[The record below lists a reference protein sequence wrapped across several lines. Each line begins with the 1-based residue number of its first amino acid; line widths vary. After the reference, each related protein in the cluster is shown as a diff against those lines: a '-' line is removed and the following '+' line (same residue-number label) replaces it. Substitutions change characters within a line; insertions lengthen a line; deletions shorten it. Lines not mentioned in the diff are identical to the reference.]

1 MKEELLKKISYDEI
15 MKFKENIKALS
26 LKKLKKIDL
35 NFTDDFTENN
45 LLAYCMEDKDLPLLI
60 KLLECGLSPNHN
72 NRHGN
77 NMGFELI
84 TADSKLK
91 RLQLYVK
98 YGLDLTLKNNS
109 GQNILSYMNGSHE
122 SQQYYDIIE
131 LTKIQVYLLS
141 KDINLMFNEYAEH
154 FSSEIKS
161 LSGLTPLTLKYL
173 QRYKGYNNL
182 LENEFNNRCPLLFVA
197 LDDFSNLWNSGSSQ
211 SYGVKLFLDML
222 DMCEN
227 INIVNSRNEN
237 ALFYLTK
244 VNGLSP
250 DYLDNHK
257 LVVKKLIKKGI
268 DVNRKNNNG
277 MQILDYQI
285 PLPLVETLLENG
297 SKLSKEVAYKVRNE
311 KKEIAMNDLQ
321 WNNKYY
327 DIMSEQ
333 AIIQIAEYEKEEI
346 NKIINCNDL
355 NKKIRNR
362 L

>member
-1 MKEELLKKISYDEI
+1 MKEKLLKKISYDEI
-15 MKFKENIKALS
+15 MKFKENIKDLS

-60 KLLECGLSPNHN
+60 KLLECGVSPNHN
-72 NRHGN
+72 NIHGN

-84 TADSKLK
+84 TADSKLE
-91 RLQLYVK
+91 RLQLYVR

-109 GQNILSYMNGSHE
+109 GQNILNYINGSHE
-122 SQQYYDIIE
+122 CQQYYDIIE

-141 KDINLMFNEYAEH
+141 KNINLMFNEYAEH

-182 LENEFNNRCPLLFVA
+182 LENEFNNCCPLLFVA

-222 DMCEN
+222 NMCEN

-268 DVNRKNNNG
+268 DVNRNNNNG

-311 KKEIAMNDLQ
+311 KKETAIVDLG
-321 WNNKYY
+321 WSSKYY
-327 DIMSEQ
+327 NRMSQQ
-333 AIIQIAEYEKEEI
+333 AILQIAEYEKEEI
-346 NKIINCNDL
+346 SKIINSES
-355 NKKIRNR
+355 NKRIRNR

>member
-1 MKEELLKKISYDEI
+1 MEEKLLKKISYAEI
-15 MKFKENIKALS
+15 MKFKDNIKDLS

-35 NFTDDFTENN
+35 SFTNDFTENN

-60 KLLECGLSPNHN
+60 KLLECGVSPNHN
-72 NRHGN
+72 NIHGN

-84 TADSKLK
+84 SADSKLK
-91 RLQLYVK
+91 KLQLYVK
-98 YGLDLTLKNNS
+98 YGLDLTSMNNS
-109 GQNILSYMNGSHE
+109 GQNILSYINSSHE
-122 SQQYYDIIE
+122 CQQYYDIIE

-141 KDINLMFNEYAEH
+141 KNINLMFNEYAEH

-182 LENEFNNRCPLLFVA
+182 LENEFNNHCPLLFVV
-197 LDDFSNLWNSGSSQ
+197 LDDFSNLWNSGSTQ
-211 SYGVKLFLDML
+211 SYGTRMFLDML
-222 DMCEN
+222 DMCNN
-227 INIVNSRNEN
+227 INIVNNKNEN

-244 VNGLSP
+244 VSGLNP

-257 LVVKKLIKKGI
+257 LVVEKLIKKGI
-268 DVNRKNNNG
+268 DVNRKKNNG

-297 SKLSKEVAYKVRNE
+297 SKLSKEVAYKVKNE
-311 KKEIAMNDLQ
+311 KKEIAMTDLQ

-327 DIMSEQ
+327 NMMSQQ

-346 NKIINCNDL
+346 SKIVNCDDL